1 MLPEA
6 LMAGV
11 HKLDEAFLR
20 FEAALRNVETAVSR
34 TAEGHS
40 RMAELESEAETLR
53 QDKTRLAL
61 ELDLV
66 RSKATE
72 LVDTSKNAAGKIDA
86 AMSRIRAVLHSNT
99 PE

>member
-1 MLPEA
+1 
-6 LMAGV
+6 MADI

-20 FEAALRNVETAVSR
+20 FESALRRMEAAVVQKAESRKRVE
-34 TAEGHS
+34 
-40 RMAELESEAETLR
+40 ELESEAESLR
-53 QDKTRLAL
+53 RDKTRLAL

-66 RSKATE
+66 RNKATE
-72 LVDTSKNAAGKIDA
+72 LVDTSKSAAGKIDA

>member
-1 MLPEA
+1 
-6 LMAGV
+6 MAGIQ
-11 HKLDEAFLR
+11 KLDEAFQR
-20 FEAALRNVETAVSR
+20 FEAALRLFEEAVGKKAGVQAR
-34 TAEGHS
+34 V
-40 RMAELESEAETLR
+40 AELESEAESLR
-53 QDKTRLAL
+53 REKTRLSH

-66 RSKATE
+66 RSKAGE